1 MSQTGGI
8 APRLFLVEDHRQYA
22 AALRNNLEIEGF
34 TVDVAH
40 DGVTA
45 LSRIRAEPPALVLL
59 DLMLPGRDGYDVL
72 KTIRDDGIDVPVVV
86 LTARRDEPDKLRGF
100 GLGADDYVTKPVGIL
115 ELIARIRAVMRRAHP
130 GYDETPSW
138 IRFGEIAVH
147 PPSRTVRRCGRVIE
161 LRPKQYDLLI
171 ALLRHQGRVVSRA
184 ELLRDVW
191 GYHVDTV
198 SRTVDT
204 HIVGLRHKLE
214 VDPLNP
220 RHIVTVRSAGYLL
233 RLTDD
238 DGLGERDRLA
248 GPLA

>member
-1 MSQTGGI
+1 MSQNGSSP
-8 APRLFLVEDHRQYA
+8 PRLFLVEDHRQYA

-34 TVDVAH
+34 SVDVAY

-45 LSRIRAEPPALVLL
+45 LARIRAAPPSLVLL

-115 ELIARIRAVMRRAHP
+115 ELIARIRAVMRRTHP
-130 GYDETPSW
+130 GYEETPAW

-147 PPSRTVRRCGRVIE
+147 PPSRTVRRGGRPVD

-191 GYHVDTV
+191 GYNVDTV

-233 RLTDD
+233 RTSDED
-238 DGLGERDRLA
+238 TAQSD
-248 GPLA
+248 

>member
-1 MSQTGGI
+1 MSMNGGS

-34 TVDVAH
+34 SVDVAH

-45 LSRIRAEPPALVLL
+45 LAHIRAAPPALVLL

-72 KTIRDDGIDVPVVV
+72 KAIRDDGINVPVVV

-130 GYDETPSW
+130 GYDETPVW
-138 IRFGEIAVH
+138 IKFGDIAVH
-147 PPSRTVRRCGRVIE
+147 PPSRTVRRGGRLVD

-191 GYHVDTV
+191 GYHVDTI

-220 RHIVTVRSAGYLL
+220 RYIVTVRSAGYLL
-233 RLTDD
+233 RMSDD
-238 DGLGERDRLA
+238 TAQPE
-248 GPLA
+248 